1 MSHVQTAR
9 RYMRDVLAGRR
20 PACRWV
26 KRACERQ
33 ARDLERKRFAFRFD
47 AERAERVCR
56 FIELLP
62 HIKGRWAGSSM
73 RLEPWQSFLLT
84 TVFGW
89 VDRQGRRRFKTAYV
103 EVPRKNGKSQL
114 SAGIGLYLLAAD
126 GEPGAEVYSAA
137 TTRDQ
142 AKIVW
147 ETAKRMVERT
157 PGLRRRFGV
166 ETSAHSI
173 HVLETA
179 SWFRA
184 LSRDQGGNL
193 DGLNVHGA
201 IIDELHAH
209 KTRDVWDVIETATG
223 AREQPLI
230 WAITT
235 AGFNRAGICFEQR
248 DYVCKLL
255 DGVHRDDETF
265 GVVYTIDDGDD
276 WADEAA
282 WIKANPNWGASV
294 IPDDI
299 RRKAR
304 KAMEMA
310 SAQTNFLTKHL
321 NVWVNADT
329 AWMDMRAWQ
338 RCADPGLDLD
348 DCEGLPCWI
357 GLDLASKVDVACMAI
372 LFRAKDH
379 WRLFVRHYLPE
390 DVAEE
395 GRNAHYA
402 GWAREG
408 RITLTPGN
416 VTDYGYIEDDLRALA
431 ARFPVQ
437 EVAFD
442 PWQAA
447 YLANRLMQDGL
458 PMVELRQ
465 TVQTMSPAMK
475 ELEALVLEG
484 RLRHDAD
491 PVMEWMMANVV
502 AHLDAKDNIY
512 PRKSLPEQKIDGVVA
527 TIMAL
532 SRALAAQERKPS
544 VYEERGAV
552 VL

>member
-26 KRACERQ
+26 QRACERQ
-33 ARDLERKRFAFRFD
+33 ARDLERKRFPFRFD

-62 HIKGRWAGSSM
+62 HIKGRWAGSPM

-89 VDRQGRRRFKTAYV
+89 VDRKGRRRFKTAYV

-255 DGVHRDDETF
+255 DGVHRDEETF

-310 SAQTNFLTKHL
+310 SAQNNFLTKHL

-416 VTDYGYIEDDLRALA
+416 VTDYGYIEDDLRAIA
-431 ARFPVQ
+431 ARFQVQ